1 MSGHIVYLSYS
12 LYSLLLLS
20 HHISLHSFPTRRSS
34 DLIIGDYSVISV
46 SMFWEK
52 IRLSIFYL
60 ASYYYNPILFFALK
74 WSVFYTCHFFV
85 FVIYFFI
92 FPVFLFNTN
101 ASKTCTSNDPE
112 VKMINIF
119 FQNSN
124 HSFLI

>member
-1 MSGHIVYLSYS
+1 MDVEIIKQLFVIVLRIISTFIIPFYHIYITHFHV
-12 LYSLLLLS
+12 
-20 HHISLHSFPTRRSS
+20 
-34 DLIIGDYSVISV
+34 IGAYSVLFV
-46 SMFWEK
+46 RMFWAK

-60 ASYYYNPILFFALK
+60 ASYYHNPILFFALK

-112 VKMINIF
+112 VKMISIF
-119 FQNSN
+119 F
-124 HSFLI
+124 